1 MRNLRVCVAGAL
13 GRMGS
18 LIARRVYSE
27 KDMELVCAVERDDNE
42 HIGRDLGELIGLG
55 SIGVR
60 VDKSSNLDNVIEEK
74 KPDVLIDFTSP
85 NATPKIA
92 KTCAEKGVNIVIGT
106 TGISQEKLKEIENLV
121 VEKNISAVIS
131 PNMSLGMNVLFK
143 LIKIATEVLKDK
155 DYDIEIIEAH
165 HRFKK
170 DSPSGTALKI
180 GEIISNTL
188 GKPLKEVERYRSRG
202 MFERK
207 KGEIGFSVIRAG
219 DIVGEHTVMFATL
232 GERLEIR
239 HVAHSREAFV
249 NGVIAAVRFL
259 RNAEKGKVYNMFDV
273 LGLRG

>member
-1 MRNLRVCVAGAL
+1 MSGLRVGVAGAL

-18 LIARRVYSE
+18 LISRRVYNES
-27 KDMELVCAVERDDNE
+27 DMELICAFERDDNE
-42 HIGRDLGELIGLG
+42 NIGRDLGELIGLG
-55 SIGVR
+55 SIGVKIDR
-60 VDKSSNLDNVIEEK
+60 SSDMKDVLKEK

-85 NATPKIA
+85 DATPKIA
-92 KTCAEKGVNIVIGT
+92 RACAEEGVSLIIGT
-106 TGISQEKLKEIENLV
+106 TGISPDKLKEIEELIV
-121 VEKNISAVIS
+121 KNGVSAVIS

-143 LIKIATEVLKDK
+143 LVKIAAEVLRDK
-155 DYDIEIIEAH
+155 DYDVEIIEAH

-180 GEIISNTL
+180 GEIVAKAL
-188 GKPLKEVERYRSRG
+188 GSPLDEVERYRGRG
-202 MFERK
+202 IFERK

-259 RNAEKGKVYNMFDV
+259 KNAEKGKIYNMFDV